1 MWQRQGEAVSWKKA
15 MIEGKR
21 VSALEANGGLRDR
34 EGVKYL
40 VRVDKRGGEFERG
53 GERESGGNGGRI
65 RGELEK
71 NSEKM
76 FQVISHTEN

>member
-40 VRVDKRGGEFERG
+40 VRVDKRGGG
-53 GERESGGNGGRI
+53 I
-65 RGELEK
+65 
-71 NSEKM
+71 
-76 FQVISHTEN
+76 